1 MSAMGE
7 KYKSKAAMMKHEKK
21 ETPAKKMAEKK
32 MMKATPKKM
41 AKKK

>member
-7 KYKSKAAMMKHEKK
+7 KYKSKAAMKMHEKK
-21 ETPAKKMAEKK
+21 EPMMKKMAEKK
-32 MMKATPKKM
+32 MVKKAVAKK